1 MSNLNIDCRFV
12 EFPLD
17 LVERQYLVNNFAN
30 SHFKEN
36 LVYFMDIQINVLS
49 LRLQMCYA
57 RNEVL
62 RRTSRGGGGNTSPA
76 LKMKSVFE
84 KAFCPENI

>member
-36 LVYFMDIQINVLS
+36 LVYFVDIQINVLF
-49 LRLQMCYA
+49 LKLQSSYA
-57 RNEVL
+57 RNENL
-62 RRTSRGGGGNTSPA
+62 YSFFIRTQFIRTCS
-76 LKMKSVFE
+76 LKS
-84 KAFCPENI
+84 